1 MAKHHTIKSLLT
13 GLWLVATLSGGT
25 AAAQLQA
32 FHASWEQSSW
42 QVETGSQQCALVHD
56 IPRFGR
62 ARFEQRSGHR
72 LQFSIAVEQ
81 PPVSDMLAQLH
92 SEAPP
97 WQHQVARRDLG
108 QFRLRQGKTP
118 LVIPREQALR
128 LYYELEQGMKP
139 VFEFA
144 DWSDGSDQVQVA
156 LIPVRFREALAEFQQ
171 CTAKLLYLDFEPLG
185 EETVFFSTNSDRL
198 SLAAR
203 RTLEA
208 LALNY
213 RKQPNIRLVLGGH
226 ADERGHTGYN
236 LDLSRRR
243 AALALPAFQGCARYG
258 D

>member
-1 MAKHHTIKSLLT
+1 
-13 GLWLVATLSGGT
+13 
-25 AAAQLQA
+25 
-32 FHASWEQSSW
+32 
-42 QVETGSQQCALVHD
+42 
-56 IPRFGR
+56 
-62 ARFEQRSGHR
+62 
-72 LQFSIAVEQ
+72 
-81 PPVSDMLAQLH
+81 MLARLH

-97 WQHQVARRDLG
+97 WRHRVAHRDLG
-108 QFRLRQGKTP
+108 QFQLQQGKTP

-128 LYYELEQGMKP
+128 IYYELEQGMKP

-156 LIPVRFREALAEFQQ
+156 LMPVRFREALAEFQQ
-171 CTAKLLYLDFEPLG
+171 CTAKLLYLDFEPVG

-198 SLAAR
+198 TLAAR

-213 RKQPNIRLVLGGH
+213 RKQPNMRLVLGGH

-243 AALALPAFQGCARYG
+243 AAMVARYLRSRG
-258 D
+258 VPGTVIESRFFGETLPLDPQSNKDAWAKNRRVTVWLADKSS